1 MSDAAVRHLPREIRT
16 DRLLL
21 RAVSVDDAAAQA
33 EAVTA
38 SLPELE
44 PWMPWAQSPQTLEQ
58 ATENLAAAVG
68 RFEAG
73 TESTWTIWDPTGEDF
88 IGRTSIFAVNWKVPK
103 GEIGYWLT
111 STHTGR
117 GYMREAVG
125 AVIDAADHEGFRR
138 LEIRCDRRNTRSAR
152 VPLSL
157 GFELDGVFRNDA
169 VSATDPSLLRDTL
182 IHSRIR

>member
-16 DRLLL
+16 ERLLL

-38 SLPELE
+38 SLPELS

-58 ATENLAAAVG
+58 ARENLAAAA
-68 RFEAG
+68 RSFEDGA
-73 TESTWTIWDPTGEDF
+73 EFAWTIWDPTGESL
-88 IGRTSIFAVNWKVPK
+88 IGRISVFAVNWKVPK

-111 STHTGR
+111 SARTGR
-117 GYMREAVG
+117 GYMREAVA
-125 AVIDAADHEGFRR
+125 AVVDAADQEGFRR

-157 GFELDGVFRNDA
+157 GFELDGVLRNDA
-169 VSATDPSLLRDTL
+169 VSATDPSSLRDTL
-182 IHSRIR
+182 VHSRIR